1 MKKLL
6 YFFSIPLLITLLL
19 SCNNDNSKK
28 EKDQTNKTDTL
39 KTGDSVAKNNN
50 LQKIK
55 LTPLDDSNSTF
66 SVLDLSNASQQ
77 TSINTFIF
85 KLKTGDL
92 KNILQFDKRKQV
104 YFYFDQDIDGS
115 YYLYACGN
123 DKDGKALSK
132 YYFPDKIKDTSLNN
146 VALRIQKLT
155 RGELRKFLHPGSNP
169 GQINP
174 GKIKDLYLIPFVNAD
189 GIIQFNISIDF
200 PLKKPIGAMGTIAT
214 NPIPPARPACENLC
228 DD

>member
-6 YFFSIPLLITLLL
+6 YFFAITLLITLLF
-19 SCNNDNSKK
+19 SCNNENSKK
-28 EKDQTNKTDTL
+28 EKNQGNKTDTL
-39 KTGDSVAKNNN
+39 KSGDSVAKNNN
-50 LQKIK
+50 LQKIT

-66 SVLDLSNASQQ
+66 SVLDLSNTSQQ
-77 TSINTFIF
+77 SSINTFIF
-85 KLKTGDL
+85 KLKYEDL
-92 KNILQFDKRKQV
+92 KKILQFNKRKQV

-123 DKDGKALSK
+123 DKDGKPLSK
-132 YYFPDKIKDTSLNN
+132 NYFPEKIKDTILNN

-169 GQINP
+169 GPIDTS
-174 GKIKDLYLIPFVNAD
+174 KIKDLYLIPFVNQN
-189 GIIQFNISIDF
+189 GIIQFNISINY
-200 PLKKPIGAMGTIAT
+200 PLKKPIGAMATIET